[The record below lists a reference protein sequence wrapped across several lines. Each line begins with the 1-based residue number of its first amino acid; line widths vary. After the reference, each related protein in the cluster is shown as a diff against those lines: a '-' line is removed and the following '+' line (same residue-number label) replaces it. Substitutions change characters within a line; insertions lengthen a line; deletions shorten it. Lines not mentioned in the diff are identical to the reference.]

1 MGEKR
6 AADGA
11 DGADAV
17 DGVGGASE
25 ERTGRNPEAALSRR
39 ELGLLAGAGLASL
52 ALPWAAY
59 AEAPAP
65 AGPTAGLASSAGSSD
80 SASSS
85 DSART
90 SDSASSSDSARTSD
104 SASSDSP
111 APTALRAAFLGTY
124 TTQPGGDTGIGL
136 ATYRPGRGELTSTGV
151 LPGVTNPSY
160 LALSPDRRTL
170 YAVNEQAEGAVT
182 AVRVGPGRPP
192 ELLGSRPA
200 GGADPCHLSVHG
212 RFLLSAHYTSGS
224 VSVHPLG
231 RDGVPGAVSDVVRHE
246 GSGPDPERQEG
257 PHAHQVVT
265 DPAGRYVLAVDLG
278 TDTVHTYR
286 LDDRKGTLREV
297 SRASLRPGAG
307 PRHLVFHPSGRYVY
321 LVNELDS
328 TLVVCAYEPRTGTLT
343 PGKRQPTLPRG
354 TALNERN
361 YPAGVI
367 ISADGRFV
375 YVSNRGHD
383 SIVAFAV
390 RRGGAELR
398 PLSLTP
404 SGGSYPRHIVLD
416 PTGRLLFA
424 SNQKSGKVT
433 TFRVSRE
440 TGRLNPVGAA
450 LGFPVPVCVL
460 PL

>member
-1 MGEKR
+1 MGEKH
-6 AADGA
+6 
-11 DGADAV
+11 AV
-17 DGVGGASE
+17 DGVDGVDAAGGAGE
-25 ERTGRNPEAALSRR
+25 VRTRRSPEAALSRR
-39 ELGLLAGAGLASL
+39 KLGFLAGAGLASL
-52 ALPWAAY
+52 ALPGSAH

-65 AGPTAGLASSAGSSD
+65 TGLTAGFVSSAGPAGSPR
-80 SASSS
+80 SS
-85 DSART
+85 DSARPT
-90 SDSASSSDSARTSD
+90 DSARSSDSAGSD
-104 SASSDSP
+104 DP

-124 TTQPGGDTGIGL
+124 TTQPGGGTGIGL
-136 ATYRPGRGELTSTGV
+136 ATYRPGRGELASTGV
-151 LPGVTNPSY
+151 LPGIANPSY

-170 YAVNEQAEGAVT
+170 YAVNEQTEGAVT
-182 AVRVGPGRPP
+182 AVRVGPGRPT

-231 RDGVPGAVSDVVRHE
+231 RDGAPGAVSDVVRHE

-286 LDDRKGTLREV
+286 LDGRKGTLREM

-354 TALNERN
+354 TVLNERN

-383 SIVAFAV
+383 SIAAFAV

-433 TFRVSRE
+433 TFRVDRE
-440 TGRLNPVGAA
+440 TGRLSSAGAA
-450 LGFPVPVCVL
+450 LESPVPVCVL